1 MEKTGGIGVLVNYEV
16 VPSPC
21 IDICVMEDEGY
32 CKGCLRSVSEIA
44 QWRKLS
50 ANKKLEILENIKER
64 KNESISNIRE

>member
-1 MEKTGGIGVLVNYEV
+1 MDQTGGIDTLVNYEV

-21 IDICVMEDEGY
+21 IAICVMEDEGY

-50 ANKKLEILENIKER
+50 ANKKLEILELIKD
-64 KNESISNIRE
+64 RE